1 MKLNIQIPAKAGIKG
16 ETGLIYLT
24 TPDRLTGFQEFKEN
38 NPDINIW
45 LFI

>member
-1 MKLNIQIPAKAGIKG
+1 MKLNIQIPAKAGIKE

-24 TPDRLTGFQEFKEN
+24 TPDRTTGFLEFKEN
-38 NPDINIW
+38 NLDINIE